1 MCATVVNV
9 CHKPGCIQSMKNME
23 NRQEKPMT
31 MGIKEVV
38 EAFDF
43 AGTIWAF
50 TTESVP
56 LFGTVDGWLLD

>member
-1 MCATVVNV
+1 
-9 CHKPGCIQSMKNME
+9 MKKME

-31 MGIKEVV
+31 IGMKEVV

-56 LFGTVDGWLLD
+56 LFDTVDGWLLD

>member
-1 MCATVVNV
+1 
-9 CHKPGCIQSMKNME
+9 MKKME

-31 MGIKEVV
+31 IGMKEVV

-56 LFGTVDGWLLD
+56 LFDPVDDWPLD